1 MTGVRFPSPVFLI
14 SHSNKTMKI
23 KIADLVI
30 LVDREHCH
38 LLTLNPQTE
47 QAHLLILREFVYED
61 AMSHP
66 IPRDKPGRTYN
77 RSAGRKTAYDQLN
90 PRDIGKHGYFVEF
103 ASKIEA
109 VWMGGGFERIILVGD
124 PEVVNALKKSLS
136 PHLLS
141 KVSSEIN
148 KNYINTPI
156 EELERVCNAI

>member
-1 MTGVRFPSPVFLI
+1 MTGVRFPSPVFYI

-23 KIADLVI
+23 KISDLVI
-30 LVDREHCH
+30 LVDREHCR
-38 LLTLNPQTE
+38 LLTLNPHTE
-47 QAHLLILREFVYED
+47 QAHLLILREFVNEE

-77 RSAGRKTAYDQLN
+77 RSAGRNTAYGQLN

-103 ASKIEA
+103 ASKIET

-124 PEVVNALKKSLS
+124 PEVVNALKKFLS
-136 PHLLS
+136 PYLLP
-141 KVSSEIN
+141 KVLGEIN

-156 EELERVCNAI
+156 EDLEKVCSAI

>member
-23 KIADLVI
+23 KTGDLVI

-38 LLTLNPQTE
+38 LLTLNPHTVQV
-47 QAHLLILREFVYED
+47 HLLTLRKFVNED
-61 AMSHP
+61 AISHL

-109 VWMGGGFERIILVGD
+109 EWKGGCFERIILVGD
-124 PEVVNALKKSLS
+124 PEILNALKKSLN
-136 PHLLS
+136 PHLLP
-141 KVSSEIN
+141 KVSSKIN

>member
-1 MTGVRFPSPVFLI
+1 
-14 SHSNKTMKI
+14 MKI

-77 RSAGRKTAYDQLN
+77 RSAGRKTAYEQLN

-103 ASKIEA
+103 ASKIET
-109 VWMGGGFERIILVGD
+109 VWVGGGFERIILVGD
-124 PEVVNALKKSLS
+124 PEVVNALKKFLS
-136 PHLLS
+136 PYLLP
-141 KVSSEIN
+141 KVLGEIN

-156 EELERVCNAI
+156 EDLEKVCSAI